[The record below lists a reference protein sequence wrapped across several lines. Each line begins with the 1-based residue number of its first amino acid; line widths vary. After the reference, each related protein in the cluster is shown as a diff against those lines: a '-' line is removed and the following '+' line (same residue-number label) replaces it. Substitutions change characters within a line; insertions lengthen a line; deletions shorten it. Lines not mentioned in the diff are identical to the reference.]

1 MNWLVIVNRK
11 AGGGSA
17 AKLWVKTEISLKT
30 AGIVF
35 TAKFTE
41 APAQTRLLASN
52 ALNMGYGGIIAF
64 GGDGTISDVAAAV
77 FPLQSKPVL
86 AFLPAGSGNDWI
98 HSVGFDPV
106 SIDSCVDA
114 VAEEKT
120 MSVDAGLCKWQGG
133 SRFFL
138 NSAGVGFDALVL
150 KRTTNSRRFLPFGK
164 MNYLFVLAV
173 SAFFPPHWRGKI
185 SCDGKP
191 VYSGDYLTL
200 TTGVGRFS
208 GGGMQLSP
216 SAVPNDGLLDCAVVS
231 PMSFFT
237 IMKHA
242 ARLFD
247 GTLLDIKWATS
258 ARGTAIRI
266 EPEKAGSLI
275 LELDGEIVVPGK
287 NTGYI
292 ELVSLPE
299 SLTVIAPPLECD

>member
-1 MNWLVIVNRK
+1 MNWLVIVNRM

-17 AKLWVKTEISLKT
+17 AKLWVKAEASLKA
-30 AGIVF
+30 AGVTF

-41 APAQTRLLASN
+41 APAQTRLLSSN
-52 ALNMGYGGIIAF
+52 ALNMGYDGVIAF
-64 GGDGTISDVAAAV
+64 GGDGTVSDAAAAIH
-77 FPLQSKPVL
+77 PLRSKPIL

-106 SIDSCVDA
+106 SIESCVEA
-114 VAEEKT
+114 IAEEKT
-120 MSVDAGLCKWQGG
+120 VCVDAGMCKWPGG

-150 KRTTNSRRFLPFGK
+150 KRTDNSRRFLPFGK

-173 SAFFPPHWRGKI
+173 SSFFPPHWRGEI

-216 SAVPNDGLLDCAVVS
+216 SAVPDDGLLDCVVVS

-237 IMKHA
+237 IVKHVT
-242 ARLFD
+242 RLFD
-247 GTLLDIKWATS
+247 GTLLDTKWATS
-258 ARGTAIRI
+258 ARGTVVRI
-266 EPEKAGSLI
+266 EPERAGSLI

-287 NTGYI
+287 NAGYI

-299 SLTVIAPPLECD
+299 NLKVIAPL